1 MVPLDVRSSKGDVVL
16 PKGGGSDGADAV
28 LLPDATTVVL
38 NLYALH
44 RRHDIYGADADD
56 FRPERW
62 ETLEPGWA
70 YVPFGGGPRVC
81 LGRELALAEARY
93 VIVRMAQEFESL
105 APAEDVCW
113 VEKATMTLCVK
124 SGCKAV
130 LARAKRNSV

>member
-16 PKGGGSDGADAV
+16 PKGGGSDGADTV

-44 RRHDIYGADADD
+44 RRHDIYGSDADD

-81 LGRELALAEARY
+81 LGRE
-93 VIVRMAQEFESL
+93 S
-105 APAEDVCW
+105 
-113 VEKATMTLCVK
+113 
-124 SGCKAV
+124 
-130 LARAKRNSV
+130 